1 MTEEPVAVPA
11 AAPGSPDCRPESG
24 ALLRQAREIHGQVYN
39 EDVSSTERLVISLS
53 DAMDDSGSADRPSDP

>member
-1 MTEEPVAVPA
+1 VRSY
-11 AAPGSPDCRPESG
+11 GK
-24 ALLRQAREIHGQVYN
+24 REIHGQVYN